1 MHKMRLIFVCDRNL
15 NAQMLLQR
23 DGTNAERPRSLI
35 LTGFA
40 NSLMPPS
47 SNNKTSPSSPT
58 KEYYLYIPEIEEI
71 RISPIISRKGYLH
84 VCDDRR
90 GVWRKRWIVVRRPHV
105 FLFRDEKDPV
115 ERNVINLANSQ
126 VIYDPDADGPQATI
140 FTYERYSDATHIN
153 VQHVNQFFVHMF
165 RIVTRERNYT
175 LQPPQDKDVL
185 DWLYA
190 ISPLLAG
197 QIRFV

>member
-1 MHKMRLIFVCDRNL
+1 
-15 NAQMLLQR
+15 
-23 DGTNAERPRSLI
+23 
-35 LTGFA
+35 
-40 NSLMPPS
+40 MPPS
-47 SNNKTSPSSPT
+47 SNSKTSPSSPT

-115 ERNVINLANSQ
+115 ERNVVNLANSQ

-140 FTYERYSDATHIN
+140 FTYAENMILLHKRNTI
-153 VQHVNQFFVHMF
+153 
-165 RIVTRERNYT
+165 IVLHE
-175 LQPPQDKDVL
+175 LK
-185 DWLYA
+185 YA
-190 ISPLLAG
+190 SACIKSTEL
-197 QIRFV
+197 